1 MKKRILSIILCMALL
16 LTVLFSV
23 PFSVNAESTKVDTEV
38 AENIDKTESCD
49 TAKESV
55 KKQTITEERIDKADI
70 ADVGASYYHIEY
82 EGVRYGKYDDSTLGI
97 VGYNPDTLPEHVVIP
112 SSIEGMSVIGVN
124 GRDRHSPF
132 ANANLKSIVLPPTVT
147 YIGWYSFYLCYYLES
162 ITIQGEVKEIQSHT
176 FEYCNKLAE
185 INLPDSITYIGS
197 EAFQHC
203 VSLKSI
209 ELPKNLKNIGEFAF
223 SECESL
229 EKVIIDPALEKIGR
243 GAFCKLES
251 LTDVV
256 FEGKNTN
263 LELDAAAFSGCSNLV
278 NFDFSCIKSIGEGAF
293 SRCTGFKNLD
303 FGAMESLTLGVSAFS
318 YCKSLETVTLSDNM
332 LAIPD
337 NCFLECTRLKD
348 VAMPN
353 VTSIGSG
360 AFEKCSS
367 LESVDLTKTKASVLG
382 ENAFKECINLKEITF
397 SDEVTY
403 TMGDAIFEKCTS
415 LKTVKLPSTLT
426 KLPSSCF
433 HDCTALE
440 SVEAA
445 SLISLGYQAFGG
457 CKNLNELSF
466 AKDNN
471 IKSVGQSAFSSCVSL
486 TEISLPYVETIYD
499 SAFGNCEN
507 LYKVELGEHLTKIGE
522 FAFSRCYSLTEVYLP
537 AIKTIDEYA
546 FEYCYSLS
554 KVTIGE
560 RLERIGK
567 NAFYNCY
574 SLFEFYIPESVKE
587 IGPYAIGCFDYNG
600 GIYTDPDFVV
610 LGSAASL
617 ADEYAQAYMLTWGNG
632 YPAPKLN
639 TISNTSDGIKLTFEK
654 LSGASGQYRIY
665 RKTAD
670 TTWTSI
676 ANITSNTYTDKTALA
691 GVYYIYTVKFIGYD
705 GTESRY
711 DKNGLSIT
719 RLVTPKVT
727 KIQNTE
733 KGAKLTI
740 EKVEG
745 ASYYRVYYK
754 TSDGWK
760 GIDNTD
766 TTTFVHE
773 SAKSGESYTYT
784 VKAFDEFDNSSSFNS
799 NGWSNTFIAT
809 PVISSITSTEK
820 GVKITWDKID
830 GAVNYRVYYKNGSD
844 WKGIGNTTSTTF
856 THTDAT
862 PGVKYTYTVRC
873 MKSDGKTAVSDYSK
887 QGKSH
892 TYFYRGSMA
901 SMHKAMQ
908 NIKSN
913 NSAIEPAQKSSSALK
928 PQAIKSALVAS
939 VKQATQQLYSKLLSF
954 AKR

>member
-1 MKKRILSIILCMALL
+1 MKKRILSIVLCMALL

-23 PFSVNAESTKVDTEV
+23 PFSVNAESTNEDTAV
-38 AENIDKTESCD
+38 AENIDKIESCD

-55 KKQTITEERIDKADI
+55 KKQTLTKERTDKADI
-70 ADVGASYYHIEY
+70 ADVGAAYYHIEY
-82 EGVRYGKYDDSTLGI
+82 EGVRYEKYYDGTLGI

-112 SSIEGMSVIGVN
+112 SSIEGMSVISVN

-147 YIGWYSFYLCYYLES
+147 HINWYSFYLCYSLES
-162 ITIQGEVKEIQSHT
+162 ITIQGDVKEIPSYT
-176 FEYCNKLAE
+176 FEYCNKLVE
-185 INLPDSITYIGS
+185 VNLPDSITYIGS
-197 EAFQHC
+197 DAFQHC

-209 ELPKNLKNIGEFAF
+209 KLPKNLRKIGEFAF

-243 GAFCKLES
+243 GAFCKLEA

-303 FGAMESLTLGVSAFS
+303 FGAMENLTLGVSAFS
-318 YCKSLETVTLSDNM
+318 YCTSLESVTLSDNM
-332 LAIPD
+332 VAIPD
-337 NCFLECTRLKD
+337 NCFLECTSLKN

-367 LESVDLTKTKASVLG
+367 LESVDLTKTKANVLG
-382 ENAFKECINLKEITF
+382 ENAFKECINLKEIIF

-403 TMGDAIFEKCTS
+403 TMGDGMFEKCTS

-440 SVEAA
+440 SVEAD
-445 SLISLGYQAFGG
+445 SLINLGYSSFSG
-457 CKNLNELSF
+457 CGNLKELSF
-466 AKDNN
+466 AKDNK
-471 IKSVGQSAFSSCVSL
+471 IQSVGQNAFSNCVSL

-499 SAFGNCEN
+499 NAFDECDN
-507 LYKVELGEHLTKIGE
+507 LCKVELGEHLTKIGE

-537 AIKTIDEYA
+537 AIKTIDAYA

-560 RLERIGK
+560 KLEKIGK
-567 NAFYNCY
+567 NAFFNCY
-574 SLFEFYIPESVKE
+574 SLFEFYIPESVEE

-600 GIYTDPDFVV
+600 GIYTDPDFIVM
-610 LGSAASL
+610 GSADSL
-617 ADEYAQAYMLTWGNG
+617 ADEYAEAYMVTWGNG
-632 YPAPKLN
+632 YPAPILSS
-639 TISNTSDGIKLTFEK
+639 IANTSDGIKITFEK
-654 LSGASGQYRIY
+654 LSGTSGQYRIY

-670 TTWTSI
+670 TTWTSL
-676 ANITSNTYTDKTALA
+676 ANITSNTYTDKTAES
-691 GVYYIYTVKFIGYD
+691 GVYYTYTVKFIGYD

-727 KIQNTE
+727 NITNTND
-733 KGAKLTI
+733 GVKLTI
-740 EKVEG
+740 SEVKG
-745 ASYYRVYYK
+745 AAYYRVYYK

-784 VKAFDEFDNSSSFNS
+784 VKAFDKYDLSSSFDSKGFTNQY
-799 NGWSNTFIAT
+799 IAT
-809 PVISSITSTEK
+809 PEITAVSSTK
-820 GVKITWDKID
+820 DGVKISWNKVT
-830 GAVNYRVYYKNGSD
+830 GAVNYRVYIKTSTG
-844 WKGIGNTTSTTF
+844 WKGLGNTTSTTF
-856 THTDAT
+856 TDTSAT
-862 PGVKYTYTVRC
+862 SRGRYTYTVRC
-873 MKSDGKTAVSDYSK
+873 MAQDGKTTVSGYDK
-887 QGKSH
+887 EGKSC
-892 TYFYRGSMA
+892 TVFSRAPEKEMIDSINKIQRPDRA
-901 SMHKAMQ
+901 E
-908 NIKSN
+908 KS
-913 NSAIEPAQKSSSALK
+913 PSALK
-928 PQAIKSALVAS
+928 PQPIKKLSVKLDLKLLVANI
-939 VKQATQQLYSKLLSF
+939 KLQLQNVPK
-954 AKR
+954 K